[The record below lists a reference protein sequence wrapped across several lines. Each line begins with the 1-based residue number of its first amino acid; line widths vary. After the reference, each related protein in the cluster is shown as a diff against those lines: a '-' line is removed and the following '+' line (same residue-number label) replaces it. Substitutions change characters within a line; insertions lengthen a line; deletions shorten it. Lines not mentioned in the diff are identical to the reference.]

1 MKSKFISFLI
11 LLFTSVVLVACGG
24 ESSSNEDNSGIDKA
38 PIYARDSVKIIE
50 PDQLTKV
57 SILPYISVGEDGAQ
71 LVSITDASGSKGSCD
86 VKNVSDTSFEVN
98 LKDNSLCHYD
108 FVVESVPGENEVAS
122 TDTGSL
128 IVLGGRAASIL
139 VPEEM
144 TFALGDEAKA
154 FEIDASLVSK
164 GYSLDSGSY
173 SQNPEV
179 ASVSDGTA
187 ANTLLIS
194 PVGIGVSHIV
204 YSIAKEISPGEIDR
218 KIGVVS
224 VAVSDSANVAPEAD
238 NFTVTTSECDSLSCE
253 SISDG
258 EDIYEISVSGH
269 ISDAD
274 DGVENLQL
282 VNVFAFDVDD
292 VEVTPVESES
302 LNNQK
307 FLFKAKKPGTYDV
320 TYVVYDHRT
329 GYGIGIVRVV
339 VDPGPVLTAGWSDVW
354 LHSYDGEFY
363 LAPWEKNGAETNH
376 IYYSDLS
383 SEEIDGKEYEIVL
396 YDSSLAEAMCFYR
409 GLELPTSELLS
420 KLYEHGMAEDPNY
433 GNWPKGVNYWTSS
446 ENDEG
451 NPLSY
456 SLVDNTTSVVAPNTP
471 LIATC
476 VQPGTLELFVEK
488 DGATIVNAS
497 TIDDDDDTIGWT
509 PGFYNTVKAMIT
521 RKSGDGT
528 GVADAEVTMRLIDE
542 GGEFDQPNKP
552 TSIDGSALFNVRS
565 SIEGELR
572 VAANYLNEYTEAS
585 LHFVEKIVTLYQIHY
600 QKLGTPSYGDVVPDS
615 LNVKVGQA
623 VDFTT
628 VVSKE
633 GEFGIESEVDPT
645 TVWDSLGTPGVI
657 DFNETNG
664 KFVVLKEGTAFVVA
678 NYGLD
683 EAFSDSVSI
692 TAFPKDE
699 LFFARS
705 ESCVE
710 SSKIEAI
717 ELSSTDKYS
726 AYVCKKDFSTDP
738 DTTESVTDANVNN
751 SDDSVLEI
759 GHVSGKVD
767 ITGLSGGSAT
777 ISATKEG
784 MIDGSLAVTVIA
796 APTIT
801 YIEID
806 PESAEL
812 KVGEVKQLNATAYYS
827 DGTSIEITS
836 DADALWNSGN
846 ETVATVEK
854 GSVTAK
860 SAGSSSISVNYDSHT
875 ASANVVVVPELDH
888 IEVRPVSADMTVDEV
903 KAFAAVAVFTDATE
917 EDITDAAET
926 VWSTDD
932 DGSVISAD
940 KNIVTATGNGTAK
953 LTATYMGHSGSSD
966 ISVTGGSVGTLTK
979 IEVRPSTTIVGL
991 GQEKQLEA
999 YAVYT
1004 NESGEEVSSELITAK
1019 WASVLGGGSV
1029 ISLTEDG
1036 VATGLST
1043 TSGEA
1048 IVQATYD
1055 ELTAVGFVQVK
1066 DLVDYSSLRLTPT
1079 SISVGQYKV
1088 IGFKALAMKNGTE
1101 INVSHEVDW
1110 EVTKGTDS
1118 VTYTGLGTNS
1128 SGANIGLFKTE
1139 ELGEATLQASMS
1151 TSSGELKAD
1160 AAVTVVTTRNINHYR
1175 LGDCKVLEFDDK
1187 KKIEIIN
1194 YDRTPNLDSTK
1205 AATHKSGGEYACGTS
1220 LFGDT
1225 NDHIKGARKGEFVF
1239 GLGGLTG
1246 TPVIGGDIMDRVI
1259 SITDESGANAIGSV
1273 VQHVSREGDYWSGEG
1288 WEEVDHWAMKCIS
1301 KGAKFTVHYYD
1312 YYGVEGYYEGQCVDV
1327 GEFPVTISD

>member
-24 ESSSNEDNSGIDKA
+24 ESSSNEDSSGIDKA

-71 LVSITDASGSKGSCD
+71 LISITDASGSKGSCD
-86 VKNVSDTSFEVN
+86 VKNVSNTSFEVN

-122 TDTGSL
+122 TDTGTL

-144 TFALGDEAKA
+144 TFALGDEAKT

-187 ANTLLIS
+187 ANSLLIS

-339 VDPGPVLTAGWSDVW
+339 VDPGPVLTAGWSDIW

-376 IYYSDLS
+376 IYYSDLI
-383 SEEIDGKEYEIVL
+383 SEEIDSKEYEIVL
-396 YDSSLAEAMCFYR
+396 YDNSLAEAMCFYR
-409 GLELPTSELLS
+409 GLELPSAELLS
-420 KLYEHGMAEDPNY
+420 KLYDHGMAEDPNY
-433 GNWPKGVNYWTSS
+433 GNWPKAVNYWTSS

-456 SLVDNTTSVVAPNTP
+456 SLVENSTSVAAPNTP

-528 GVADAEVTMRLIDE
+528 GVAEAEVTMRLIDE

-552 TSIDGSALFNVRS
+552 TSIDGSVQFDVRS
-565 SIEGELR
+565 SVEGELR
-572 VAANYLNEYTEAS
+572 VAANYLNEYVEAS
-585 LHFVEKIVTLYQIHY
+585 LHFVGKIVKNYQIHY
-600 QKLGTPSYGDVVPDS
+600 EKTGAPPYGDVVPED
-615 LNVKVGQA
+615 LVFKIGQ
-623 VDFTT
+623 VFDFIA
-628 VVSKE
+628 VVSKD
-633 GEFGIESEVDPT
+633 GELGLESEVDFAAN
-645 TVWDSLGTPGVI
+645 WESLAPVGVI
-657 DFNETNG
+657 DLNETTG
-664 KFVVLKEGTAFVVA
+664 ELTALKEGKGSFAA
-678 NYGLD
+678 YYSKDPDNW
-683 EAFSDSVSI
+683 SDMVFFEV
-692 TAFPKDE
+692 FPKDE
-699 LFFARS
+699 LFFAHN

-717 ELSSTDKYS
+717 TLSSTDKYS

-738 DTTESVTDANVNN
+738 DTTESVIDANVNN
-751 SDDSVLEI
+751 TDDSVI
-759 GHVSGKVD
+759 GISHVSGKID
-767 ITGLSGGSAT
+767 IAGLSGGAAK

-784 MIDGSLAVTVIA
+784 MTDASLAVTVIA

-801 YIEID
+801 HIAIE
-806 PESAEL
+806 PESTEL

-827 DGTSIEITS
+827 DGTSIDITS
-836 DADALWNSGN
+836 DAPWSSGN

-854 GSVTAK
+854 GRVTAK
-860 SAGSSSISVNYDSHT
+860 SVGYSDISVNYDSHT

-940 KNIVTATGNGTAK
+940 KNIVTAIGNGSAK
-953 LTATYMGHSGSSD
+953 LTATYMGHSGSAD
-966 ISVTGGSVGTLTK
+966 INVTGGSVGTLTK
-979 IEVRPSTTIVGL
+979 IEVRPYLTIVGL

-1004 NESGEEVSSELITAK
+1004 DESGEEVSSELIAATWQKFA
-1019 WASVLGGGSV
+1019 GDG
-1029 ISLTEDG
+1029 ISLTTDG

-1048 IVQATYD
+1048 IVQATYG
-1055 ELTAVGFVQVK
+1055 ELKAVGTVK
-1066 DLVDYSSLRLTPT
+1066 VEDLVDYSSLRLTPT
-1079 SISVGQYKV
+1079 SITVGQYKT
-1088 IGFKALAMKNGTE
+1088 IGFEALAIKDGKE
-1101 INVSHEVDW
+1101 VNVSNEVKW
-1110 EVTKGTDS
+1110 EVTEGTES
-1118 VTYTGLGTNS
+1118 VTFTGLGTNS
-1128 SGANIGLFKTE
+1128 SGANIGVFKTNK
-1139 ELGEATLQASMS
+1139 LGEAMVQASMN
-1151 TSSGELKAD
+1151 TSSVELTAE
-1160 AAVTVVTTRNINHYR
+1160 AVVTVSDLDRLNHYL
-1175 LGDCKVLEFDDK
+1175 LGECKKFEGDDGK
-1187 KKIEIIN
+1187 QIEIIG
-1194 YDRTPNLDSTK
+1194 YDDTANLDASK
-1205 AATHKSGGEYACGTS
+1205 VATHRSGGSYACGTW
-1220 LFGDT
+1220 GTD
-1225 NDHIKGARKGEFVF
+1225 NDKIEGARKGEFVF

-1246 TPVIGGDIMDRVI
+1246 TPPSGDPMDRVV
-1259 SITDESGANAIGSV
+1259 SITDEAGGDAIGSI
-1273 VQHVSREGDYWSGEG
+1273 VQHVSRKGDHWTSGGYAEHP
-1288 WEEVDHWAMKCIS
+1288 HWAMKCIS
-1301 KGAKFTVHYYD
+1301 EGAKFTVHYYD
-1312 YYGVEGYYEGQCVDV
+1312 SFGKELYYEAQCIAA
-1327 GEFPVTISD
+1327 GEFPVTLD

>member
-86 VKNVSDTSFEVN
+86 VKNVSNTSFEVN

-122 TDTGSL
+122 TDTGTL

-420 KLYEHGMAEDPNY
+420 KLYDHGMAEVPNY

-456 SLVDNTTSVVAPNTP
+456 SLVDNTTSVAAPNTP

-509 PGFYNTVKAMIT
+509 PGFYNTVKATIT

-552 TSIDGSALFNVRS
+552 TSIDGSAQFNVRS
-565 SIEGELR
+565 DIEGELR
-572 VAANYLNEYTEAS
+572 IAANYLNEYVEAS
-585 LHFVEKIVTLYQIHY
+585 LHFVGKIVKDYQIHY
-600 QKLGTPSYGDVVPDS
+600 QKAGIPPYGDVVPED
-615 LNVKVGQA
+615 LIFKVGQ
-623 VDFTT
+623 VFDFIAL
-628 VVSKE
+628 VSKD
-633 GEFGIESEVDPT
+633 GELGLESEVDFGAN
-645 TVWDSLGTPGVI
+645 WESLAPVGVI
-657 DFNETNG
+657 DLNETTG
-664 KFVVLKEGTAFVVA
+664 ELTVLKEGKGAFA
-678 NYGLD
+678 AYYSKDPDNW
-683 EAFSDSVSI
+683 SDMVFFEV
-692 TAFPKDE
+692 FPKDE
-699 LFFARS
+699 LFFAHN

-717 ELSSTDKYS
+717 TLSSTDKYS

-738 DTTESVTDANVNN
+738 DTTESVTDANVKN

-759 GHVSGKVD
+759 SHVSGKVD

-784 MIDGSLAVTVIA
+784 MTDGSLAVTVIA

-836 DADALWNSGN
+836 DADALWSSGN

-875 ASANVVVVPELDH
+875 ASANIVVVPELDH
-888 IEVRPVSADMTVDEV
+888 IEVRPNPEEMTVGEV
-903 KAFAAVAVFTDATE
+903 KTFTAVAVFTDTTE
-917 EDITDAAET
+917 EDITDAPET

-932 DGSVISAD
+932 DGFVISAD
-940 KNIVTATGNGTAK
+940 KNTVTAIGNGSAK
-953 LTATYMGHSGSSD
+953 LTATYMEHSGSSN

-979 IEVRPSTTIVGL
+979 IEVRPNPTIVGL

-1004 NESGEEVSSELITAK
+1004 NESGEEVSSELITATWIK
-1019 WASVLGGGSV
+1019 LAGDG
-1029 ISLTEDG
+1029 ISLTTDG

-1048 IVQATYD
+1048 IVQATYG
-1055 ELTAVGFVQVK
+1055 ELTAPGFVQVE
-1066 DLVDYSSLRLTPT
+1066 DLVDYSSLKVTPSFKESGQNLT
-1079 SISVGQYKV
+1079 IS
-1088 IGFKALAMKNGTE
+1088 FKALAMKAGVE
-1101 INVSHEVDW
+1101 VNVSNEVEW
-1110 EVTKGTDS
+1110 RVIEGGESLKFK
-1118 VTYTGLGTNS
+1118 
-1128 SGANIGLFKTE
+1128 NIGND
-1139 ELGEATLQASMS
+1139 
-1151 TSSGELKAD
+1151 SSGEAAALFQTQDVGNAKVQASLNSSSLGELTSKAD
-1160 AAVTVVTTRNINHYR
+1160 VTVIKSRGYLNYYK
-1175 LGDCKVLEFDDK
+1175 LGNCIKFEGDDQ
-1187 KKIEIIN
+1187 KKIEITT
-1194 YDRTPNLDSTK
+1194 YLGTPNMDYSK
-1205 AATHKSGGEYACGTS
+1205 APTYKDGGKYTCSDGI
-1220 LFGDT
+1220 FDRP
-1225 NDHIKGARKGEFVF
+1225 NDQFNGARKGEVF
-1239 GLGGLTG
+1239 FSAAGLGINPPSGN
-1246 TPVIGGDIMDRVI
+1246 IMDGII
-1259 SITDESGANAIGSV
+1259 SITDESGNDAIGSV
-1273 VQHVSREGDYWSGEG
+1273 IDHVGREGDYWNSGDDYQIDNYWG
-1288 WEEVDHWAMKCIS
+1288 FKCIS
-1301 KGAKFTVHYYD
+1301 KIVSLIFAIL
-1312 YYGVEGYYEGQCVDV
+1312 GVLMD
-1327 GEFPVTISD
+1327 